1 MPEIYFSMSN
11 GVLEGL
17 AACQLSSGI
26 HWVCKRIASL
36 SFRVILDFT
45 PPKISV
51 NFSSEMK
58 DGAKRDYI
66 EGRLSYTLTLPNI
79 PSPALFPLNIHWVNR
94 RSISNIGPIPI

>member
-1 MPEIYFSMSN
+1 
-11 GVLEGL
+11 
-17 AACQLSSGI
+17 
-26 HWVCKRIASL
+26 
-36 SFRVILDFT
+36 
-45 PPKISV
+45 
-51 NFSSEMK
+51 MK